1 MSSLKCV
8 TALGLSL
15 IAGSAAMAAP
25 ASTAIAACVNTT
37 TGAVRIVSSLSLCV
51 AGETGITW
59 ALAGPTGPAGPAGP
73 AGAAGAQGP
82 AGPAGSTGP
91 AGAAG
96 PAGAT
101 GPAGPAGAQGP
112 AGPAGATGATGSTG
126 PAGPAGSQGP
136 IGNTGP
142 AGAQGPAGPQ
152 GLMGNPGTNGTNGA
166 TGPPGPAGPEGF
178 LYTSNFVSPN
188 NAATNY
194 AAPNQTSSL
203 LTNNQTLDSG
213 GILNAVVVPAA
224 CTVQFLKVG
233 AYNYYGTGT
242 DDSTFT
248 VLHNQNAT
256 SMTCSVTTTTGA
268 RSSCSDTT
276 DTFAVAAGDTLTLQ
290 ITQTNDA
297 PYVLWSTALACF

>member
-101 GPAGPAGAQGP
+101 GPAGP